1 MYDALMTRLNY
12 WLNLDAN
19 EKTKILLERQEM
31 IMKKKEDVEN
41 AEKKGYMEVSP
52 HCKFAP
58 WRKTRSPPPSPVRPN
73 ISLVFVQQT
82 YTVPILSKLLYVS
95 VFIWLEQ
102 RSSLTLLVQ

>member
-1 MYDALMTRLNY
+1 MQ
-12 WLNLDAN
+12 
-19 EKTKILLERQEM
+19 K
-31 IMKKKEDVEN
+31 
-41 AEKKGYMEVSP
+41 KKGYIEVSP

-102 RSSLTLLVQ
+102 RSGLTLLVQ